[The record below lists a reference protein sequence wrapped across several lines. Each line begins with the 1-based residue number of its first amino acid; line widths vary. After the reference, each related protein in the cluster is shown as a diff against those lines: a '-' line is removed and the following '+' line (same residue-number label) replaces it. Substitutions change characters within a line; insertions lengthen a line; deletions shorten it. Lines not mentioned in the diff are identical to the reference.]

1 MSQQDNLH
9 LDNPSQINQAATALT
24 LGQWLVQARQ
34 AKGMSAQDVSSRS
47 NRALRQIEALEADN
61 LSTAGSANL
70 LRAIVRHYAKVVDAD
85 PEEAVRHLP
94 AEYQV
99 AVAAAPVRASRV
111 SEVVSSQGAPLKSPW
126 IAKTWLVLL
135 ALVVIG
141 LLAYWVLFSRLTQ
154 KSDGAQKIT
163 EPNQVQVVAPPAPA
177 VDPATA
183 AATAAVAAQ
192 AAAEETAANA
202 AAEGLNLKFKVASWV
217 EIKDAKGTVLLSG
230 TQEAGSEQT
239 VSGEL
244 PLKVKVG
251 NASQVEASWKGQPY
265 DLKAAI
271 ANKSKDVAKI
281 DALN

>member
-9 LDNPSQINQAATALT
+9 MDSPVQVNQAATTLT

-47 NRALRQIEALEADN
+47 NRALRQIEALEADHLN
-61 LSTAGSANL
+61 TAGSANL
-70 LRAIVRHYAKVVDAD
+70 LRAIVRHYAKVVGAD

-94 AEYQV
+94 AEYQT
-99 AVAAAPVRASRV
+99 AVATAPVRASRV

-135 ALVVIG
+135 ALIVMG

-177 VDPATA
+177 VEP
-183 AATAAVAAQ
+183 AAVAAAQ
-192 AAAEETAANA
+192 AATDATAANA
-202 AAEGLNLKFKVASWV
+202 VSDGLNLKFKVASWV

-230 TQEAGSEQT
+230 TQEAGTEQT
-239 VSGEL
+239 ISGEL

-251 NASQVEASWKGQPY
+251 NASQVEATWKGQPY

-271 ANKSKDVAKI
+271 VSKSKDVAKI

>member
-9 LDNPSQINQAATALT
+9 MDSPVQVNQAATTLT

-47 NRALRQIEALEADN
+47 NRALRQIEALEADHLN
-61 LSTAGSANL
+61 TAGSANL
-70 LRAIVRHYAKVVDAD
+70 LRAIVRHYAKVVGAD

-94 AEYQV
+94 AEYQT
-99 AVAAAPVRASRV
+99 AVATAPVRASRV

-135 ALVVIG
+135 ALIVMG

-163 EPNQVQVVAPPAPA
+163 EPNQVQVVAPPVPA
-177 VDPATA
+177 VEP
-183 AATAAVAAQ
+183 AAVAAAQ
-192 AAAEETAANA
+192 AATDATAANA
-202 AAEGLNLKFKVASWV
+202 VSDGLNLKFKVASWV

-230 TQEAGSEQT
+230 TQEAGTEQT

-251 NASQVEASWKGQPY
+251 NASQVEATWKGQPY

-271 ANKSKDVAKI
+271 VSKSKDVAKI

>member
-9 LDNPSQINQAATALT
+9 MDSPVQVNQAATTLT

-47 NRALRQIEALEADN
+47 NRALRQIEALEADHLN
-61 LSTAGSANL
+61 TAGSANL
-70 LRAIVRHYAKVVDAD
+70 LRAIVRHYAKVVGAD

-94 AEYQV
+94 AEYQT
-99 AVAAAPVRASRV
+99 AVATAPVRASRV

-135 ALVVIG
+135 ALIVMG

-163 EPNQVQVVAPPAPA
+163 EPNQVQVVAPPVP
-177 VDPATA
+177 VVEP
-183 AATAAVAAQ
+183 AAVAAQ
-192 AAAEETAANA
+192 APTDATAGNA
-202 AAEGLNLKFKVASWV
+202 VSDGLNLKFKVASWV

-230 TQEAGSEQT
+230 TQEAGTEQT

-251 NASQVEASWKGQPY
+251 NASQVEATWKGQPY

-271 ANKSKDVAKI
+271 VSKSKDVAKI

>member
-9 LDNPSQINQAATALT
+9 VNSPSQVNQGATALT

-47 NRALRQIEALEADN
+47 NRALRQIEALEADHLN
-61 LSTAGSANL
+61 TAGSANL
-70 LRAIVRHYAKVVDAD
+70 LRAIVRHYAKVVGAD

-94 AEYQV
+94 AEYQT
-99 AVAAAPVRASRV
+99 AVATAPVRASRV

-135 ALVVIG
+135 ALIVMG

-163 EPNQVQVVAPPAPA
+163 EPNQVQVVAPPVP
-177 VDPATA
+177 VVEP
-183 AATAAVAAQ
+183 AAVAAQ
-192 AAAEETAANA
+192 APTDATAGNA
-202 AAEGLNLKFKVASWV
+202 VSDGLNLKFKVASWV

-230 TQEAGSEQT
+230 TQEAGTEQT
-239 VSGEL
+239 ISGEL

>member
-9 LDNPSQINQAATALT
+9 VNSPSQVNQGATALT

-47 NRALRQIEALEADN
+47 NRALRQIEALEADHLN
-61 LSTAGSANL
+61 TAGSANL
-70 LRAIVRHYAKVVDAD
+70 LRAIVRHYAKVVGAD

-94 AEYQV
+94 AEYQT
-99 AVAAAPVRASRV
+99 AVATAPVRASRV

-135 ALVVIG
+135 ALIVMG

-163 EPNQVQVVAPPAPA
+163 EPNQVQVVAPPVP
-177 VDPATA
+177 VVEP
-183 AATAAVAAQ
+183 AAVAAQ
-192 AAAEETAANA
+192 APTDATAGNA
-202 AAEGLNLKFKVASWV
+202 VSDGLNLKFKVASWV

-230 TQEAGSEQT
+230 TQEAGTEQT
-239 VSGEL
+239 ISGEL

-251 NASQVEASWKGQPY
+251 NASQVEATWKGQPY

-271 ANKSKDVAKI
+271 VSKSKDVAKI

>member
-9 LDNPSQINQAATALT
+9 MDSPVQVNQAATTLT

-47 NRALRQIEALEADN
+47 NRALRQIEALEADHIN
-61 LSTAGSANL
+61 TAGSANL
-70 LRAIVRHYAKVVDAD
+70 LRAIVRHYAKVVGAD

-94 AEYQV
+94 AEYQT
-99 AVAAAPVRASRV
+99 AVATAPVRASRV

-135 ALVVIG
+135 ALIVMG

-177 VDPATA
+177 VEP
-183 AATAAVAAQ
+183 AAVAAAQ
-192 AAAEETAANA
+192 AATDATAANA
-202 AAEGLNLKFKVASWV
+202 VSDGLNLKFKVASWV

-230 TQEAGSEQT
+230 TQEAGTEQT
-239 VSGEL
+239 ISGEL

-251 NASQVEASWKGQPY
+251 NASQVEATWKGQPY

-271 ANKSKDVAKI
+271 VSKSKDVAKI

>member
-9 LDNPSQINQAATALT
+9 VNSPSQVNQGATALT

-47 NRALRQIEALEADN
+47 NRALRQIEALEADHLN
-61 LSTAGSANL
+61 TAGSANL
-70 LRAIVRHYAKVVDAD
+70 LRAIVRHYAKVVGAD
-85 PEEAVRHLP
+85 PEEAVRHIP
-94 AEYQV
+94 AEYQT
-99 AVAAAPVRASRV
+99 AVATAPVRASRV

-135 ALVVIG
+135 ALIVMG

-163 EPNQVQVVAPPAPA
+163 EPNQVQVVAPPVP
-177 VDPATA
+177 VVEP
-183 AATAAVAAQ
+183 AAVAAQ
-192 AAAEETAANA
+192 APTDATAGNA
-202 AAEGLNLKFKVASWV
+202 VSDGLNLKFKVASWV

-230 TQEAGSEQT
+230 TQEAGTEQT

-251 NASQVEASWKGQPY
+251 NASQVEATWKGQPY

-271 ANKSKDVAKI
+271 VSKSKDVAKI

>member
-9 LDNPSQINQAATALT
+9 VNSPSQVNQGATALT

-47 NRALRQIEALEADN
+47 NRALRQIEALEADHLN
-61 LSTAGSANL
+61 TAGSANL
-70 LRAIVRHYAKVVDAD
+70 LRAIVRHYAKVVGAD

-94 AEYQV
+94 AEYQT
-99 AVAAAPVRASRV
+99 AVATAPVRASRV

-135 ALVVIG
+135 ALIVMG

-163 EPNQVQVVAPPAPA
+163 EPNQVQVVAPPVP
-177 VDPATA
+177 VVEP
-183 AATAAVAAQ
+183 AAVAAQ
-192 AAAEETAANA
+192 APTDATAGNA
-202 AAEGLNLKFKVASWV
+202 VSDGLNLKFKVASWV

-230 TQEAGSEQT
+230 TQEAGTEQT

-251 NASQVEASWKGQPY
+251 NASQVEATWKGQPY

-271 ANKSKDVAKI
+271 VSKSKDVAKI

>member
-9 LDNPSQINQAATALT
+9 MDSPVQVNQAATTLT

-47 NRALRQIEALEADN
+47 NRALRQIEALEADHLN
-61 LSTAGSANL
+61 TAGSANL
-70 LRAIVRHYAKVVDAD
+70 LRAIVRHYAKVVGAD

-94 AEYQV
+94 AEYQT
-99 AVAAAPVRASRV
+99 AVATAPVRASRV

-135 ALVVIG
+135 ALIVMG

-163 EPNQVQVVAPPAPA
+163 EPNQVQVVTPPAPA
-177 VDPATA
+177 VEP
-183 AATAAVAAQ
+183 AAVAAAQ
-192 AAAEETAANA
+192 AATDATAANA
-202 AAEGLNLKFKVASWV
+202 VSDGLNLKFKVASWV

-230 TQEAGSEQT
+230 TQEAGTEQT
-239 VSGEL
+239 ISGEL

-251 NASQVEASWKGQPY
+251 NASQVEATWKGQPY

-271 ANKSKDVAKI
+271 VSKSKDVAKI

>member
-9 LDNPSQINQAATALT
+9 MDSPVQVNQAATTLT

-47 NRALRQIEALEADN
+47 NRALRQIEALEADHLN
-61 LSTAGSANL
+61 TAGSANL
-70 LRAIVRHYAKVVDAD
+70 LRAIVRHYAKVVGAD

-94 AEYQV
+94 AEYQT
-99 AVAAAPVRASRV
+99 AVATAPVRASRV

-135 ALVVIG
+135 ALIVMG

-163 EPNQVQVVAPPAPA
+163 EPNQVQVVAPPVPA
-177 VDPATA
+177 VEP
-183 AATAAVAAQ
+183 AAVAAAQ
-192 AAAEETAANA
+192 VATDAAAANA
-202 AAEGLNLKFKVASWV
+202 ASDGLNLKFKVASWV

-230 TQEAGSEQT
+230 TQEAGTEQT
-239 VSGEL
+239 ISGEL

-251 NASQVEASWKGQPY
+251 NASQVEATWKGQPY

-271 ANKSKDVAKI
+271 VSKSKDVAKI

>member
-9 LDNPSQINQAATALT
+9 VNSPSQVNQGATALT

-47 NRALRQIEALEADN
+47 NRALRQIEALEADHLN
-61 LSTAGSANL
+61 TAGSANL
-70 LRAIVRHYAKVVDAD
+70 LRAIVRHYAKVVGAD

-94 AEYQV
+94 AEYQT
-99 AVAAAPVRASRV
+99 AVATAPVRASRV

-135 ALVVIG
+135 ALIVMG

-177 VDPATA
+177 VEP
-183 AATAAVAAQ
+183 AAVAAAQ
-192 AAAEETAANA
+192 AATDAAAANA
-202 AAEGLNLKFKVASWV
+202 ASDGLNLKFKVASWV

-230 TQEAGSEQT
+230 TQEAGTEQT

-251 NASQVEASWKGQPY
+251 NASQVEATWKGQPY

-271 ANKSKDVAKI
+271 VSKSKDVAKI

>member
-9 LDNPSQINQAATALT
+9 VNSPSQVNQGATALT

-47 NRALRQIEALEADN
+47 NRALRQIEALEADHLN
-61 LSTAGSANL
+61 TAGSANL
-70 LRAIVRHYAKVVDAD
+70 LRAIVRHYAKVVGAD

-94 AEYQV
+94 AEYQT
-99 AVAAAPVRASRV
+99 AVATAPVRASRV

-135 ALVVIG
+135 ALIVMG

-163 EPNQVQVVAPPAPA
+163 EPNQVQVVAPPVP
-177 VDPATA
+177 VVEP
-183 AATAAVAAQ
+183 AAVAAQ
-192 AAAEETAANA
+192 APTDATAGNA
-202 AAEGLNLKFKVASWV
+202 VSDGLNLKFKVASWV
-217 EIKDAKGTVLLSG
+217 EIKYAKGTVLLSG
-230 TQEAGSEQT
+230 TQEAGTEQT

-251 NASQVEASWKGQPY
+251 NASQVEATWKGQPY

-271 ANKSKDVAKI
+271 VSKSKDVAKI

>member
-9 LDNPSQINQAATALT
+9 LNAPSQVHPAVTALT

-61 LSTAGSANL
+61 LNTAGSANL
-70 LRAIVRHYAKVVDAD
+70 LRAIVRHYAKVVGAD

-94 AEYQV
+94 AEYQT
-99 AVAAAPVRASRV
+99 AVATAPVRASRV

-135 ALVVIG
+135 ALIVMG

-154 KSDGAQKIT
+154 KADGAQKIT

-177 VDPATA
+177 VDPAAVA
-183 AATAAVAAQ
+183 AAQAVTDAAVAA
-192 AAAEETAANA
+192 NA
-202 AAEGLNLKFKVASWV
+202 VTDGLNLKFKVASWV

-230 TQEAGSEQT
+230 TQEAGTEQT

-251 NASQVEASWKGQPY
+251 NASQVDATWKGQPY

-271 ANKSKDVAKI
+271 VSKSKDVAKI

>member
-9 LDNPSQINQAATALT
+9 VNSPSQVNQGATALT

-47 NRALRQIEALEADN
+47 NRALRQIEALEADHLN
-61 LSTAGSANL
+61 TAGSANL
-70 LRAIVRHYAKVVDAD
+70 LRAIVRHYAKVVGAD

-94 AEYQV
+94 AEYQT
-99 AVAAAPVRASRV
+99 AVATAPVRASRV

-135 ALVVIG
+135 ALIVMG

-163 EPNQVQVVAPPAPA
+163 EPNQVQVVAPPVPA
-177 VDPATA
+177 VEP
-183 AATAAVAAQ
+183 AAVAAAQ
-192 AAAEETAANA
+192 AATDATAANA
-202 AAEGLNLKFKVASWV
+202 VSDGLNLKFKVASWV

-230 TQEAGSEQT
+230 TQEAGTEQT
-239 VSGEL
+239 ISGEL

-251 NASQVEASWKGQPY
+251 NASQVEATWKGQPY

-271 ANKSKDVAKI
+271 VSKSKDVAKI

>member
-9 LDNPSQINQAATALT
+9 VNSPSQVNQGATALT

-47 NRALRQIEALEADN
+47 NRALRQIEALEADHLN
-61 LSTAGSANL
+61 TAGSANL
-70 LRAIVRHYAKVVDAD
+70 LRAIVRHYAKVVGAD

-94 AEYQV
+94 AEYQT
-99 AVAAAPVRASRV
+99 AVATAPVRASRV

-135 ALVVIG
+135 ALIVMG

-163 EPNQVQVVAPPAPA
+163 EPNQVQVVAPPVPA
-177 VDPATA
+177 VEP
-183 AATAAVAAQ
+183 AAVAAAQ
-192 AAAEETAANA
+192 VATDAAAANA
-202 AAEGLNLKFKVASWV
+202 ASDGLNLKFKVASWV

-230 TQEAGSEQT
+230 TQEAGTEQT

-251 NASQVEASWKGQPY
+251 NASQVEATWKGQPY

-271 ANKSKDVAKI
+271 VSKSKDVAKI

>member
-9 LDNPSQINQAATALT
+9 LDTPPQVNQASTALT
-24 LGQWLVQARQ
+24 LGQWLIQARQ

-61 LSTAGSANL
+61 LNTAGSANL

-85 PEEAVRHLP
+85 PDEAVSHLP
-94 AEYQV
+94 AAYQTTV
-99 AVAAAPVRASRV
+99 ATAPVRASRV
-111 SEVVSSQGAPLKSPW
+111 SEVVSTQGAPLKSPW

-135 ALVVIG
+135 ALIVAG

-154 KSDGAQKIT
+154 KSEGAQKIT
-163 EPNQVQVVAPPAPA
+163 EPNQVQVVAPPAPV
-177 VDPATA
+177 VDLATV
-183 AATAAVAAQ
+183 AATQ
-192 AAAEETAANA
+192 AAADASVAAAANVA
-202 AAEGLNLKFKVASWV
+202 TDGLNLKFKVASWV
-217 EIKDAKGTVLLSG
+217 EIKDAKGTILLSG

-251 NASQVEASWKGQPY
+251 NASQVEALWKGQPY

-271 ANKSKDVAKI
+271 ANKNKDVAKI

>member
-1 MSQQDNLH
+1 MSQQDNLNM
-9 LDNPSQINQAATALT
+9 DFPSQVNQAATALS

-47 NRALRQIEALEADN
+47 NRALRQIEALEADQLN
-61 LSTAGSANL
+61 TAGSANL

-94 AEYQV
+94 AEYQT
-99 AVAAAPVRASRV
+99 AVATAPVRASRV

-135 ALVVIG
+135 ALIVMG

-177 VDPATA
+177 VEP
-183 AATAAVAAQ
+183 AAVAAAQ
-192 AAAEETAANA
+192 VATDAAAANA
-202 AAEGLNLKFKVASWV
+202 ASDGLNLKFKVASWV

-230 TQEAGSEQT
+230 TQEAGTEQT
-239 VSGEL
+239 ISGEL

-251 NASQVEASWKGQPY
+251 NASQVEATWKGQPY

-271 ANKSKDVAKI
+271 VSKSKDVAKI

>member
-9 LDNPSQINQAATALT
+9 MDSPVQVNQAATTLT

-47 NRALRQIEALEADN
+47 NRALRQIEALEADHLN
-61 LSTAGSANL
+61 TAGSANL
-70 LRAIVRHYAKVVDAD
+70 LRAIVRHYAKVVGAD

-94 AEYQV
+94 AEYQT
-99 AVAAAPVRASRV
+99 AVATAPVRASRV

-135 ALVVIG
+135 ALIVMG

-163 EPNQVQVVAPPAPA
+163 EPNQVQVVAPPVP
-177 VDPATA
+177 VVEP
-183 AATAAVAAQ
+183 AAVAAQ
-192 AAAEETAANA
+192 APTDATAGNA
-202 AAEGLNLKFKVASWV
+202 VSDGLNLKFKVASWV

-230 TQEAGSEQT
+230 TQEAGTEQT
-239 VSGEL
+239 ISGEL

-251 NASQVEASWKGQPY
+251 NASQVEATWKGQPY

-271 ANKSKDVAKI
+271 VSKSKDVAKI

>member
-9 LDNPSQINQAATALT
+9 MDSPVQVNQAATTLT

-47 NRALRQIEALEADN
+47 NRALRQIEALEADHLN
-61 LSTAGSANL
+61 TAGSANL
-70 LRAIVRHYAKVVDAD
+70 LRAIVRHYAKVVGAD

-94 AEYQV
+94 AEYQT
-99 AVAAAPVRASRV
+99 AVATAPVRASRV

-135 ALVVIG
+135 ALIVMG

-163 EPNQVQVVAPPAPA
+163 EPNQVQVVAPPVPA
-177 VDPATA
+177 VEP
-183 AATAAVAAQ
+183 AAVAAAQ
-192 AAAEETAANA
+192 VATDAAAANA
-202 AAEGLNLKFKVASWV
+202 ASDGLNLKFKVASWV

-230 TQEAGSEQT
+230 TQEAGTEQT
-239 VSGEL
+239 ISGEL

-251 NASQVEASWKGQPY
+251 NASQVEATWKGQPY

-271 ANKSKDVAKI
+271 VSKRKKKKKI

>member
-9 LDNPSQINQAATALT
+9 MDSPVQVNQAATTLT

-47 NRALRQIEALEADN
+47 NRALRQIEALEADQLN
-61 LSTAGSANL
+61 TAGSANL
-70 LRAIVRHYAKVVDAD
+70 LRAIVRHYAKVVGAD

-94 AEYQV
+94 AEYQT
-99 AVAAAPVRASRV
+99 AVATAPVRASRV

-135 ALVVIG
+135 ALIVMG

-163 EPNQVQVVAPPAPA
+163 EPNQVQVVAPPVPA
-177 VDPATA
+177 VEP
-183 AATAAVAAQ
+183 AAVAAAQ
-192 AAAEETAANA
+192 VATDAAAANA
-202 AAEGLNLKFKVASWV
+202 ASDGLNLKFKVASWV

-230 TQEAGSEQT
+230 TQEAGTEQT
-239 VSGEL
+239 ISGEL

-251 NASQVEASWKGQPY
+251 NASQVEATWKGQPY

-271 ANKSKDVAKI
+271 VSKSKDVAKI

>member
-9 LDNPSQINQAATALT
+9 LDPPSQTHQAATALT

-47 NRALRQIEALEADN
+47 NRALRQIEALEADHLN
-61 LSTAGSANL
+61 TAGSANL
-70 LRAIVRHYAKVVDAD
+70 LRAIVRHYAKVVGAD

-94 AEYQV
+94 VEYQTTV
-99 AVAAAPVRASRV
+99 ATAPVRASRV

-126 IAKTWLVLL
+126 IAKTWLILL
-135 ALVVIG
+135 ALIVMG

-154 KSDGAQKIT
+154 KADGAQKIT
-163 EPNQVQVVAPPAPA
+163 EPNQVQVVTPPAP
-177 VDPATA
+177 VVEPVVV
-183 AATAAVAAQ
+183 AATQAATDAVAA
-192 AAAEETAANA
+192 NA
-202 AAEGLNLKFKVASWV
+202 VTDGLNLKFKVASWV

-230 TQEAGSEQT
+230 TQEAGTEQT

-251 NASQVEASWKGQPY
+251 NASQVDATWKGQPY
-265 DLKAAI
+265 DLKSAI

>member
-9 LDNPSQINQAATALT
+9 MDSPVQVNQAATTLT

-47 NRALRQIEALEADN
+47 NRALRQIEALVADHLN
-61 LSTAGSANL
+61 TAGSANL
-70 LRAIVRHYAKVVDAD
+70 LRAIVRHYAKVVGAD

-94 AEYQV
+94 AEYQT
-99 AVAAAPVRASRV
+99 AVATAPVRASRV

-135 ALVVIG
+135 ALIVMG

-163 EPNQVQVVAPPAPA
+163 EPNQVQVVAPPVPA
-177 VDPATA
+177 VEP
-183 AATAAVAAQ
+183 AAVAAAQ
-192 AAAEETAANA
+192 AATDATAANA
-202 AAEGLNLKFKVASWV
+202 VSDGLNLKFKVASWV

-230 TQEAGSEQT
+230 TQEAGTEQT
-239 VSGEL
+239 ISGEL

-251 NASQVEASWKGQPY
+251 NASQVEATWKGQPY

-271 ANKSKDVAKI
+271 VSKSKDVAKI

>member
-9 LDNPSQINQAATALT
+9 MDSPVQVNQAATTLT

-47 NRALRQIEALEADN
+47 NRALRQIEALEADHLN
-61 LSTAGSANL
+61 TAGSANL
-70 LRAIVRHYAKVVDAD
+70 LRAIVRHYAKVVGAD

-94 AEYQV
+94 AEYQT
-99 AVAAAPVRASRV
+99 AVATAPVRASRV

-135 ALVVIG
+135 ALIVMG

-163 EPNQVQVVAPPAPA
+163 EPNQVQVVTPPAPA
-177 VDPATA
+177 VEP
-183 AATAAVAAQ
+183 AAVAAAQ
-192 AAAEETAANA
+192 AATDATAANA
-202 AAEGLNLKFKVASWV
+202 VSDGLNLKFKVASWV

-230 TQEAGSEQT
+230 TQEAGTEQT
-239 VSGEL
+239 ISGEL

-251 NASQVEASWKGQPY
+251 NASQVEATWKGQPY

-271 ANKSKDVAKI
+271 VSKSKDVAKI
-281 DALN
+281 DA

>member
-9 LDNPSQINQAATALT
+9 MDSPVQVNQAATTLT

-47 NRALRQIEALEADN
+47 NRALRQIEALEADHLN
-61 LSTAGSANL
+61 TAGSANL
-70 LRAIVRHYAKVVDAD
+70 LRAIVRHYAKVVGAD

-94 AEYQV
+94 AEYQT
-99 AVAAAPVRASRV
+99 AVATAPVRASRV

-135 ALVVIG
+135 ALIVMG

-177 VDPATA
+177 VEP
-183 AATAAVAAQ
+183 AAVAAAQ
-192 AAAEETAANA
+192 AATDATAGNA
-202 AAEGLNLKFKVASWV
+202 VSDGLNLKFKVASWV

-230 TQEAGSEQT
+230 TQEAGTEQT

-251 NASQVEASWKGQPY
+251 NASQVEATWKGQPY

-271 ANKSKDVAKI
+271 VSKSKDVAKI

>member
-9 LDNPSQINQAATALT
+9 VNSPSQVNQGATALT

-47 NRALRQIEALEADN
+47 NRALRQIEALEADQLN
-61 LSTAGSANL
+61 TAGSANL

-94 AEYQV
+94 AEYQT
-99 AVAAAPVRASRV
+99 AVATAPVRASRV

-135 ALVVIG
+135 ALIVMG

-163 EPNQVQVVAPPAPA
+163 EPNQVQVVAPPVP
-177 VDPATA
+177 VVEP
-183 AATAAVAAQ
+183 AAVAAQ
-192 AAAEETAANA
+192 APTDATAGNA
-202 AAEGLNLKFKVASWV
+202 VSDGLNLKFKVASWV

-230 TQEAGSEQT
+230 TQEAGTEQT

-251 NASQVEASWKGQPY
+251 NASQVEATWKGQPY

-271 ANKSKDVAKI
+271 VSKSKDVAKI

>member
-9 LDNPSQINQAATALT
+9 MDSPVQVNQGATALT

-47 NRALRQIEALEADN
+47 NRALRQIEALEADHLN
-61 LSTAGSANL
+61 TAGSANL
-70 LRAIVRHYAKVVDAD
+70 LRAIVRHYAKVVGAD

-94 AEYQV
+94 AEYQT
-99 AVAAAPVRASRV
+99 AVATAPVRASRV

-135 ALVVIG
+135 ALIVMG

-163 EPNQVQVVAPPAPA
+163 EPNQVQVVAPPVP
-177 VDPATA
+177 VVEP
-183 AATAAVAAQ
+183 AAVAAQ
-192 AAAEETAANA
+192 APTDATAGNA
-202 AAEGLNLKFKVASWV
+202 VSDGLNLKFKVASWV

-230 TQEAGSEQT
+230 TQEAGTEQT

-251 NASQVEASWKGQPY
+251 NASQVEATWKGQPY

-271 ANKSKDVAKI
+271 VSKSKDVAKI

>member
-9 LDNPSQINQAATALT
+9 MDSPVQVNQAATTLT

-47 NRALRQIEALEADN
+47 NRALRQIEALEADHLN
-61 LSTAGSANL
+61 TAGSANL
-70 LRAIVRHYAKVVDAD
+70 LRAIVRHYAKVVGAD

-94 AEYQV
+94 AEYQT
-99 AVAAAPVRASRV
+99 AVATAPVRASRV

-135 ALVVIG
+135 ALIVMG

-163 EPNQVQVVAPPAPA
+163 EPNQVQVVAPPVPA
-177 VDPATA
+177 VEP
-183 AATAAVAAQ
+183 AAVAAAQ
-192 AAAEETAANA
+192 VATDAAAANA
-202 AAEGLNLKFKVASWV
+202 ASDGLNLKFKVASWV

-230 TQEAGSEQT
+230 TQEAGTEQT

-251 NASQVEASWKGQPY
+251 NASQVEATWKGQPY

-271 ANKSKDVAKI
+271 VSKSKDVAKI

>member
-9 LDNPSQINQAATALT
+9 VNSPSQVNQGATALT

-47 NRALRQIEALEADN
+47 NRALRQIEALEADHLN
-61 LSTAGSANL
+61 TAGSANL
-70 LRAIVRHYAKVVDAD
+70 LRAIVRHYAKVVGAD

-94 AEYQV
+94 AEYQT
-99 AVAAAPVRASRV
+99 AVATAPVRASRV

-135 ALVVIG
+135 ALIVMG

-163 EPNQVQVVAPPAPA
+163 EPNQVQVVTPPAPA
-177 VDPATA
+177 VEP
-183 AATAAVAAQ
+183 AAVAAAQ
-192 AAAEETAANA
+192 AATDATAANA
-202 AAEGLNLKFKVASWV
+202 VSDGLNLKFKVASWV

-230 TQEAGSEQT
+230 TQEAGTEQT
-239 VSGEL
+239 ISGEL

-251 NASQVEASWKGQPY
+251 NASQVEATWKGQPY

-271 ANKSKDVAKI
+271 VSKSKDVAKI

>member
-9 LDNPSQINQAATALT
+9 MDSPVQVNQAATTLT

-47 NRALRQIEALEADN
+47 NRALRQIEALEADHLN
-61 LSTAGSANL
+61 TAGSANL
-70 LRAIVRHYAKVVDAD
+70 LRAIVRHYAKVVGAD

-94 AEYQV
+94 AEYQT
-99 AVAAAPVRASRV
+99 AVATAPVRASRV

-135 ALVVIG
+135 ALIVMG

-177 VDPATA
+177 VEP
-183 AATAAVAAQ
+183 AAVAAAQ
-192 AAAEETAANA
+192 AATDAAAANA
-202 AAEGLNLKFKVASWV
+202 ASDGLNLKFKVASWV

-230 TQEAGSEQT
+230 TQEAGTEQT
-239 VSGEL
+239 ISGEL

-251 NASQVEASWKGQPY
+251 NASQVEATWKGQPY

-271 ANKSKDVAKI
+271 VSKSKDVAKI

>member
-9 LDNPSQINQAATALT
+9 VNSPSQVNQGATALT

-47 NRALRQIEALEADN
+47 NRALRQIEALEADHLN
-61 LSTAGSANL
+61 TAGSANL
-70 LRAIVRHYAKVVDAD
+70 LRAIVRHYAQVVGAD

-94 AEYQV
+94 AEYQT
-99 AVAAAPVRASRV
+99 AVATAPVRASRV

-135 ALVVIG
+135 ALIVMG

-163 EPNQVQVVAPPAPA
+163 EPNQVQVVAPPVP
-177 VDPATA
+177 VVEP
-183 AATAAVAAQ
+183 AAVAAQ
-192 AAAEETAANA
+192 APTDATAGNA
-202 AAEGLNLKFKVASWV
+202 VSDGLNLKFKVASWV

-230 TQEAGSEQT
+230 TQEAGTEQT

-251 NASQVEASWKGQPY
+251 NASQVEATWKGQPY

-271 ANKSKDVAKI
+271 VSKSKDVAKI

>member
-9 LDNPSQINQAATALT
+9 LDTPPQVNQASTALT
-24 LGQWLVQARQ
+24 LGQWLIQARQ

-47 NRALRQIEALEADN
+47 NRALRQIEALESDN

-85 PEEAVRHLP
+85 PDEAVSHLP
-94 AEYQV
+94 AEYQTTV
-99 AVAAAPVRASRV
+99 ATAPVRTSRV
-111 SEVVSSQGAPLKSPW
+111 SEVVSTQGAPLKSPW

-135 ALVVIG
+135 ALIVAG
-141 LLAYWVLFSRLTQ
+141 LLAYWVLFSRLMQ
-154 KSDGAQKIT
+154 KTEGAHKIT
-163 EPNQVQVVAPPAPA
+163 EPNQVQVVAPPVPV
-177 VDPATA
+177 VDPTVA
-183 AATAAVAAQ
+183 AAQ
-192 AAAEETAANA
+192 AAADAVAANPTTD
-202 AAEGLNLKFKVASWV
+202 GLNLKFKVASWV

-239 VSGEL
+239 VTGEL

-251 NASQVEASWKGQPY
+251 NASQVEAVWKGQPY

-271 ANKSKDVAKI
+271 ANKNKDVAKI